1 MSNETHTARRE
12 AFSWH
17 GFELLLATV
26 AFVLLGFVLWFA
38 ADVFLVIFI
47 GVILAVLLCSLCDLV
62 GRVSSLSH
70 GWSLGIVLLL
80 LGLLLLLVLGLF
92 AARIASETENLR
104 QGLQSAWEHVQER
117 AGQYQWSK
125 ELLAQPMMNGMK
137 NIKGDWM
144 SRISG
149 MFSATFGA
157 VGTALLILFVG
168 IFTAADPGLYR
179 RGILRLIPLGYR
191 DRGHQILDELGTAL
205 RGWVLGQLFSMAVV
219 GVATAIGLWLLG
231 IPFFMSLGI
240 LTGLLTFI
248 PNFGP
253 ILSAVPAVLLGLTVG
268 PFTALYVVL
277 LYLGVQAVE
286 SNLVTPLVQQRNV
299 DLPPVL
305 NVGVQVVMGVMLGVL
320 GLIAAAPL
328 TACGMV
334 LVKRLYVED
343 TLGDSIE

>member
-1 MSNETHTARRE
+1 MSIETHTARRGG
-12 AFSWH
+12 FSWH
-17 GFELLLATV
+17 GFELLMAAV
-26 AFVLLGFVLWFA
+26 AFVALGFVLWFA

-80 LGLLLLLVLGLF
+80 LALLLLLVVGLF
-92 AARIASETENLR
+92 ASRIASETDNLR
-104 QGLQSAWEHVQER
+104 QGLQSAWEQVQKQ
-117 AGQYQWSK
+117 AGQYQWSQ
-125 ELLAQPMMNGMK
+125 ELLAQPVMQGVK

-149 MFSATFGA
+149 IFSATFGA
-157 VGTALLILFVG
+157 FGTALLILFVG

-205 RGWVLGQLFSMAVV
+205 RGWVLGQLFSMTVV
-219 GVATAIGLWLLG
+219 GVATAVGLWLLG

-268 PFTALYVVL
+268 PVTALYVVL

-305 NVGVQVVMGVMLGVL
+305 SVGVQVVMGVLLGVL

-328 TACGMV
+328 TVCGMV